1 MLTPRF
7 FRMEEP
13 SPTRYP
19 ASDVLFHR
27 RGTVSK
33 TSGSRYPLAISE
45 TRLLAQAHVEAALTL
60 TARTALAPN
69 GLSTTLHATQNTYHR
84 PEKRR
89 ALLPRPTPL
98 ARLFTEARDAANP
111 FAHPLFRDAPSRAP
125 RFRAS

>member
-19 ASDVLFHR
+19 ASDVPFHR
-27 RGTVSK
+27 KSTVSK
-33 TSGSRYPLAISE
+33 TPGSRYPLAISE
-45 TRLLAQAHVEAALTL
+45 THLLAQARIEAALTL

-69 GLSTTLHATQNTYHR
+69 GLSTTLHAIQNTCHR
-84 PEKRR
+84 PEKPR

-98 ARLFTEARDAANP
+98 ARLFTEARDAADP
-111 FAHPLFRDAPSRAP
+111 FTRPLFRDAPSRAP
-125 RFRAS
+125 RFRPS